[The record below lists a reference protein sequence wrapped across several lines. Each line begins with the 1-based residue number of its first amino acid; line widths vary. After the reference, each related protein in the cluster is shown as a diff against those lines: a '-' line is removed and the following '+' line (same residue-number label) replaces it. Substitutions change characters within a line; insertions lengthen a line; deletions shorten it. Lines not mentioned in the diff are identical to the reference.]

1 MSHQITAAIFGGN
14 LFPMHEVRPSLEAQ
28 PCEQN
33 AKAGLRLLSNQA
45 VSIVARRIELL
56 DGRPVCACKIRMQMH
71 RLAVGKRFDLLNENA
86 IQFHKMERLPMS
98 DTVARILLVEINM
111 GHLRVL

>member
-1 MSHQITAAIFGGN
+1 
-14 LFPMHEVRPSLEAQ
+14 MHEVRPSLEAQ

-33 AKAGLRLLSNQA
+33 AKAGLRLLSN
-45 VSIVARRIELL
+45 
-56 DGRPVCACKIRMQMH
+56 
-71 RLAVGKRFDLLNENA
+71 LAVGKLFDLLNENA

>member
-33 AKAGLRLLSNQA
+33 AKAGLRLLSN
-45 VSIVARRIELL
+45 
-56 DGRPVCACKIRMQMH
+56 
-71 RLAVGKRFDLLNENA
+71 LAVGKLFDLLNENA